1 MSGRLTLDS
10 SRIWR
15 AARRGIPLAVI
26 WLVLAGAGGEAL
38 VVGAIMVPLATWLSL
53 CLLPGSVPLRFGPLL
68 ALFPRFVW
76 QSLIGG
82 MDVARRAFHP
92 RLPIRPGRLRI
103 AVDLPEGGRVALG
116 GELSLMPGTLA
127 AGCDGDRL
135 LVHVLDLDHDIESV
149 VQEEE
154 RRVRGT
160 LDRAKTSEAG
170 T

>member
-1 MSGRLTLDS
+1 MSSGLTFDT

-15 AARRGIPLAVI
+15 AARRCVPIAVI

-38 VVGAIMVPLATWLSL
+38 VVGAIIVPLATWLSL
-53 CLLPGSVPLRFGPLL
+53 YLLPGGAVQFGPLA
-68 ALFPRFVW
+68 ALIPRFVW

-82 MDVARRAFHP
+82 IDVARCAFHP
-92 RLPIRPGRLRI
+92 HLPIKPGRLRI

-127 AGCDGDRL
+127 AGCDGDHL
-135 LVHVLDLDHDIESV
+135 LVHVLDLDHDIGSAV
-149 VQEEE
+149 REEE

-160 LDRAKTSEAG
+160 IDRAKARENRP
-170 T
+170 

>member
-1 MSGRLTLDS
+1 MNDGLTFDS
-10 SRIWR
+10 LRIWR
-15 AARRGIPLAVI
+15 AARRGVPLALI

-53 CLLPGSVPLRFGPLL
+53 YLLPGGVVRFGPLF

-82 MDVARRAFHP
+82 VDVAWRAFHP

-103 AVDLPEGGRVALG
+103 NVDLPEGGRVALG

-135 LVHVLDLDHDIESV
+135 LLHVLDLDQDIETAV
-149 VQEEE
+149 RDEE

-160 LDRAKTSEAG
+160 IDRAKTG
-170 T
+170 GDVT